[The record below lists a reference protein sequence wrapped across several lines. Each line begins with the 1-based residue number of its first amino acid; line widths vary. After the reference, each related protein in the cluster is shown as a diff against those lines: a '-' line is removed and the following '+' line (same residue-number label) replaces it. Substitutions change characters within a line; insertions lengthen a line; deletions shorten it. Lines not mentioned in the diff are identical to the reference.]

1 MRDWDEYDVIDESDP
16 PYEPRSTVRQL
27 VIRFVA
33 LVLLASFLGGLY
45 VVFRGIEDI
54 LVVIGILLV
63 VAAVASLAK
72 KQRESENPYESDR
85 RSDFDVH

>member
-1 MRDWDEYDVIDESDP
+1 MSDWEEYDPIDGSDSP
-16 PYEPRSTVRQL
+16 FEPQSTIRQI
-27 VIRFVA
+27 VIRVVA

-72 KQRESENPYESDR
+72 KQRESENPYGSDR
-85 RSDFDVH
+85 RSDYDIH

>member
-1 MRDWDEYDVIDESDP
+1 MSDWDEDDTFYETDS
-16 PYEPRSTVRQL
+16 PYEPRSTIRQV
-27 VIRFVA
+27 VIRLVA
-33 LVLLASFLGGLY
+33 LVLLVSFLGGLY

-54 LVVIGILLV
+54 LVVIGILLA

-72 KQRESENPYESDR
+72 KQRESENPYESDE